1 MVMFPSLIQIHSEK
15 EQGVDQK
22 EKKNVKF
29 GEEAV
34 CVEDSWSRKDAGYC
48 GNVRIA
54 GTEQFKHL
62 ESR

>member
-1 MVMFPSLIQIHSEK
+1 MVMFPSLIQFHSEK

-34 CVEDSWSRKDAGYC
+34 YVWKTVGPGKMLAIVGM
-48 GNVRIA
+48 
-54 GTEQFKHL
+54 
-62 ESR
+62 